1 MNEEIENESVDTN
14 SGGSEGASSDASSS
28 ESSGSAA
35 NAAASEQKQTE
46 TSQPFH
52 EHPRFKELV
61 EQKNEYSR
69 KYQDIE
75 ARYKAME
82 TQFKSFQDTQPKPPT
97 EADALLKDLKGI
109 DPRLANYLQET
120 AKRAELAEKLQARL
134 DNMEKS
140 SQEERTQQVVQAAV
154 SRINGMHEQNK
165 VSDFGKQFINNQL
178 DIAYRSGRLQA
189 SDAKA
194 IEAAYTEAHSAI
206 KAYEDGLKRTHA
218 ASYAQEKKKD
228 AAVPSSQPKGAP
240 AKPGQKP
247 LNAPKDKEALRAEVV
262 KTFAIEQAARR
273 AATNA

>member
-1 MNEEIENESVDTN
+1 MMENENESVDTN
-14 SGGSEGASSDASSS
+14 SGGSEG
-28 ESSGSAA
+28 ESSGASSNESSGASAG
-35 NAAASEQKQTE
+35 AAVSEQKQTE

-120 AKRAELAEKLQARL
+120 AKRAEIAEKLQARL
-134 DNMEKS
+134 DSMEKS
-140 SQEERTQQVVQAAV
+140 SQEREAQQTVQAAV
-154 SRINGMHEQNK
+154 TRINGLHEQNK

-178 DIAYRSGRLQA
+178 DIAYRNGSLKAG
-189 SDAKA
+189 DAAA
-194 IEAAYTEAHSAI
+194 IEKAYGEAHSAI
-206 KAYEDGLKRTHA
+206 KTYEDGLKRTLTE
-218 ASYAQEKKKD
+218 SYAQEKKKD

-247 LNAPKDKEALRAEVV
+247 LNSPKDKEALRAEVV
-262 KTFAIEQAARR
+262 KTFAKEQAARR